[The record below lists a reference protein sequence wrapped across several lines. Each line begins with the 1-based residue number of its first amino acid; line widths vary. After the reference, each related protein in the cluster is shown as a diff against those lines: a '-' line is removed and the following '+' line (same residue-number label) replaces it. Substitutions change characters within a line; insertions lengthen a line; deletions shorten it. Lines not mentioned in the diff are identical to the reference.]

1 MKTNLYRI
9 SNGFAANA
17 GLPVAF
23 TAATLIETPKAVY
36 VYGHGESDPQ
46 GACARCGRAL
56 THPGSI
62 LIGIGP
68 ECLKDWGARDIR
80 LDNLSES
87 DIKHL
92 KSLITA
98 RTIDSWIPKSCI
110 QTISESTEE
119 IIPPQ
124 DHPMLLPKS
133 TKKTAE
139 LVTFKNDQSDA
150 IKIVFPYSAMDVAY
164 VKSLPGRRFHNE
176 GMTKYWT
183 CPCSPNTIEALQNW
197 GFQISPELL
206 DILIASKT
214 PAMEISD
221 HLIIPGLKKELFPFQ
236 HKGVQFIESH
246 KGKALVADEMGLG
259 KTAQALAWLQL
270 HPELRPAVIV
280 VPASLKLNWKKEA
293 EMWMSDP
300 KVQVLSGTKATLPIV
315 GEIIVINYDILS
327 GWLPVLKEI
336 KAKVLILDEVH
347 YTKNQTAK
355 RTKAVKML
363 KKSIP
368 HLIALSGTPIINRP
382 IEAFTV
388 LSMLDPVNFPSSW
401 KYAMRYCGARNNGF
415 GWDFTGASHTDELH
429 KKLTDGIMIRRM
441 KADVLTDL
449 PDKIRSF
456 TPVELKNE
464 KNYRKAE
471 SNFIAYI
478 REIKGD
484 KAAEKAKG
492 AEALVQIET
501 LKQVSV
507 QEKLLA
513 CIEWIKDFLEVNGH
527 KLVVF
532 ANHKFVIDELMAAFP
547 EIAVKIDG
555 SISPDKRQGIVDA
568 FQTDPKTRLFIGNI
582 QAAGVGIT
590 LTASSTVAFIEL
602 PWSPGLLDQAE
613 DRCHRIGQ
621 KDNVNIHYLLA
632 PGTIEDRIAQLLDSK
647 RNVIGQV
654 LDGKDDTGESM
665 FKELIASYKED

>member
-1 MKTNLYRI
+1 M
-9 SNGFAANA
+9 
-17 GLPVAF
+17 
-23 TAATLIETPKAVY
+23 
-36 VYGHGESDPQ
+36 
-46 GACARCGRAL
+46 
-56 THPGSI
+56 
-62 LIGIGP
+62 
-68 ECLKDWGARDIR
+68 
-80 LDNLSES
+80 
-87 DIKHL
+87 
-92 KSLITA
+92 
-98 RTIDSWIPKSCI
+98 
-110 QTISESTEE
+110 
-119 IIPPQ
+119 
-124 DHPMLLPKS
+124 
-133 TKKTAE
+133 
-139 LVTFKNDQSDA
+139 
-150 IKIVFPYSAMDVAY
+150 
-164 VKSLPGRRFHNE
+164 
-176 GMTKYWT
+176 
-183 CPCSPNTIEALQNW
+183 
-197 GFQISPELL
+197 
-206 DILIASKT
+206 
-214 PAMEISD
+214 
-221 HLIIPGLKKELFPFQ
+221 
-236 HKGVQFIESH
+236 
-246 KGKALVADEMGLG
+246 
-259 KTAQALAWLQL
+259 
-270 HPELRPAVIV
+270 
-280 VPASLKLNWKKEA
+280 
-293 EMWMSDP
+293 
-300 KVQVLSGTKATLPIV
+300 
-315 GEIIVINYDILS
+315 
-327 GWLPVLKEI
+327 
-336 KAKVLILDEVH
+336 
-347 YTKNQTAK
+347 
-355 RTKAVKML
+355 
-363 KKSIP
+363 
-368 HLIALSGTPIINRP
+368 
-382 IEAFTV
+382 
-388 LSMLDPVNFPSSW
+388 
-401 KYAMRYCGARNNGF
+401 
-415 GWDFTGASHTDELH
+415 
-429 KKLTDGIMIRRM
+429 
-441 KADVLTDL
+441 ADVLTDL